1 MISRTHRNNRR
12 FLTFQPGGVI
22 LIVSITLL
30 LTGCPGEQL
39 PPLIPPGA
47 EFAELTTEEV
57 SQMINDRMDSFQ
69 NLSGTGK
76 VRIQS
81 WEEKYKFSEV
91 FILEKP
97 AHFRLETLGFLDQPV
112 IFLTSDGAM
121 LSLYSKKHNAYYRGV
136 ASQENLFKL
145 SGINLSVEDTIL
157 VFSGNPPQLSS
168 MSVEWGFPLSE
179 NHQYYLERISLH
191 RNTVQRIWFDTQR
204 FVIAYF
210 EESMLTNGEITLK
223 VKFDEYRAE
232 EGAYPIPALIHIER
246 PLDKTQ
252 VEIKYKE
259 IYNLNQPATD
269 QEVFTFIPPEDAEIH
284 YIDDTSI
291 EQIERLA
298 PYEDFRTQE

>member
-1 MISRTHRNNRR
+1 
-12 FLTFQPGGVI
+12 
-22 LIVSITLL
+22 
-30 LTGCPGEQL
+30 
-39 PPLIPPGA
+39 
-47 EFAELTTEEV
+47 
-57 SQMINDRMDSFQ
+57 
-69 NLSGTGK
+69 
-76 VRIQS
+76 
-81 WEEKYKFSEV
+81 
-91 FILEKP
+91 
-97 AHFRLETLGFLDQPV
+97 
-112 IFLTSDGAM
+112 
-121 LSLYSKKHNAYYRGV
+121 
-136 ASQENLFKL
+136 
-145 SGINLSVEDTIL
+145 
-157 VFSGNPPQLSS
+157 